1 MNILIVEDDDLIA
14 ESIAMALEDEGH
26 FYHITSTLEE
36 GLSAAREGQFDAV
49 VLDINLPDGDG
60 FQFAKAIRRNQIDT
74 SVLVVSGR
82 SSVTDKEV
90 ALHSGADGYLTK
102 PFDRQELIANLTAI
116 IRRANGHADNKIVT
130 GPIVVDLS
138 KHEVMVGESRLD
150 LTSKEY
156 RILELL
162 SLRKGSTLG
171 KSHFLSHLYGGI
183 DEPES
188 KIIDVFICKLRRK
201 LIESTGGD
209 NYIHTVWGQGYVLR
223 DVASH

>member
-82 SSVTDKEV
+82 SSVTDKVV

-116 IRRANGHADNKIVT
+116 IRRANGHAYNKIVT

-183 DEPES
+183 DEPAS

>member
-1 MNILIVEDDDLIA
+1 MNILIVEDDQLIA
-14 ESIAMALEDEGH
+14 DSIAMALEDEGH
-26 FYHITSTLEE
+26 IYHITHTAED
-36 GLSAAREGQFDAV
+36 GLNAVRENNYDAV
-49 VLDINLPDGDG
+49 ILDINLPDGDG
-60 FQFAKAIRRNQIDT
+60 FQFAKSLRRNQINT

-82 SSVTDKEV
+82 ASVTDKVV
-90 ALHSGADGYLTK
+90 ALRSGTDGYLTK

-116 IRRANGHADNKIVT
+116 IRRAHGHSDNKIVT
-130 GPIVVDLS
+130 GPIMVDLT
-138 KHEVMVGESRLD
+138 KHEVMVGSKRLN

-156 RILELL
+156 QIMELL

-201 LIESTGGD
+201 ICDLSGGE
-209 NYIHTVWGQGYVLR
+209 NFIHTVWGQGYV
-223 DVASH
+223 

>member
-82 SSVTDKEV
+82 SSVTDKVV

-201 LIESTGGD
+201 LIVLTGGD

>member
-36 GLSAAREGQFDAV
+36 GLSAAREGQFDAG

-82 SSVTDKEV
+82 SSVTDKVV

>member
-49 VLDINLPDGDG
+49 VVDINLPDGDG

-82 SSVTDKEV
+82 SSVTDKVV

>member
-82 SSVTDKEV
+82 SSVTDKVV

-116 IRRANGHADNKIVT
+116 IRQANGHADNKIVT

-162 SLRKGSTLG
+162 SLRKGGT
-171 KSHFLSHLYGGI
+171 
-183 DEPES
+183 
-188 KIIDVFICKLRRK
+188 
-201 LIESTGGD
+201 
-209 NYIHTVWGQGYVLR
+209 
-223 DVASH
+223 

>member
-82 SSVTDKEV
+82 SSVTDKVV

-116 IRRANGHADNKIVT
+116 IRRANGRADNKIVT

-162 SLRKGSTLG
+162 SLRKGSKLG

-209 NYIHTVWGQGYVLR
+209 NYIHTVWRQGYVLR

>member
-82 SSVTDKEV
+82 SSVTDKVV

-156 RILELL
+156 RILELF

-183 DEPES
+183 DEPEA

-223 DVASH
+223 DVTSH

>member
-82 SSVTDKEV
+82 SSVTDKGV

-201 LIESTGGD
+201 LIETTGGD

>member
-1 MNILIVEDDDLIA
+1 MNILIVEADDLIA

-82 SSVTDKEV
+82 SSVTDKVV

-102 PFDRQELIANLTAI
+102 PFDRQELIANLTGI
-116 IRRANGHADNKIVT
+116 IRWANGHADNKIVT

>member
-26 FYHITSTLEE
+26 FYHITSILEE

-82 SSVTDKEV
+82 SSVTDKVV

-116 IRRANGHADNKIVT
+116 IRRANGRADNKIVT

-188 KIIDVFICKLRRK
+188 KIIDMFICKLRRK